1 MNNYQK
7 LSASLFG
14 FLNGIKLLHL
24 NRTGDGSYAAHVAL
38 GELYDTVSDL
48 ADDIV
53 ETMQGWVGIIEFTI
67 PAVKAPK
74 TTTESI
80 LWFRAQLLEFKKMS
94 DIKEMPDIS
103 NMLDELIGVLSKTLY
118 KLNNLR

>member
-7 LSASLFG
+7 LAASLFG

-24 NRTGDGSYAAHVAL
+24 NRTGEGSYAAHVAL
-38 GELYDTVSDL
+38 GELYDSV
-48 ADDIV
+48 ADMADNIV
-53 ETMQGWVGIIEFTI
+53 ETMQGWVGIIEFSI

-103 NMLDELIGVLSKTLY
+103 NMLDELIGALSKTLY

>member
-1 MNNYQK
+1 MTNHEK

-24 NRTGDGSYAAHVAL
+24 NRRGEGSYAAHVAL
-38 GELYDTVSDL
+38 GELYDSVAGM

-74 TTTESI
+74 TPTEYI
-80 LWFRAQLLEFKKMS
+80 LWFRAQILQFKEMS
-94 DIKEMPDIS
+94 DICKMPDIC
-103 NMLDELIGVLSKTLY
+103 NMLDELIGALSKTLY
-118 KLNNLR
+118 KLQNLR

>member
-7 LSASLFG
+7 LAASLFG

-24 NRTGDGSYAAHVAL
+24 NRTGEGSYAAHVAL
-38 GELYDTVSDL
+38 GELYDAVSDL
-48 ADDIV
+48 ADTIV
-53 ETMQGWVGIIEFTI
+53 ETMQGWAGIIEFSI

>member
-1 MNNYQK
+1 
-7 LSASLFG
+7 
-14 FLNGIKLLHL
+14 LNGIKLLHL
-24 NRTGDGSYAAHVAL
+24 NRTGEGSYAAHVAL
-38 GELYDTVSDL
+38 GELYDSVADM

-53 ETMQGWVGIIEFTI
+53 ETMQGWIGIIEFTI

>member
-7 LSASLFG
+7 LAASLFG

-24 NRTGDGSYAAHVAL
+24 NRTGEGSYAAHVAL
-38 GELYDTVSDL
+38 GELYDSVSDM
-48 ADDIV
+48 ADNIV
-53 ETMQGWVGIIEFTI
+53 ETMQGWVGIIEFSI

-103 NMLDELIGVLSKTLY
+103 NMLDELIGALSKTLY